1 MHIVRAEICFT
12 CEVESRGQLRPSTV
26 EAAFDGANRHLDHLR
41 SFLIGQTLCSD
52 HEQRLSLIQRER
64 RQGCAEVLEVET
76 ALLIRVRL
84 EPRGI
89 RLVRILDLA
98 FALAVLGVE
107 LIAQD
112 REEPC
117 VEVSAALE
125 PVDVSPRS

>member
-1 MHIVRAEICFT
+1 LAYRSSFFVGHP
-12 CEVESRGQLRPSTV
+12 LRP
-26 EAAFDGANRHLDHLR
+26 D
-41 SFLIGQTLCSD
+41 QQ
-52 HEQRLSLIQRER
+52 QRLSLIQWER
-64 RQGCAEVLEVET
+64 RQGCAEVLKIET

-89 RLVRILDLA
+89 GPVRILNLA

-107 LIAQD
+107 LVAQD

-125 PVDVSPRS
+125 PVNVSPRS

>member
-1 MHIVRAEICFT
+1 
-12 CEVESRGQLRPSTV
+12 
-26 EAAFDGANRHLDHLR
+26 
-41 SFLIGQTLCSD
+41 
-52 HEQRLSLIQRER
+52 
-64 RQGCAEVLEVET
+64 
-76 ALLIRVRL
+76 LLIRVRL

-89 RLVRILDLA
+89 RPVRILDLA
-98 FALAVLGVE
+98 FAFAVLGVE